1 MAKLLLGKE
10 VIAPLLVSLK
20 ERSAA
25 LKARGILPTLA
36 LVRVGE
42 KSEDLSYQKS
52 LEALCEELGIRLSLT
67 VFPED
72 SQKEALLD
80 SLHALDRD
88 PKIHGIL
95 LFRPLSKSLSPWEGE
110 LRNAISPEK
119 DPDGMTDLS
128 LSGVF
133 QGKGLG
139 FAPATAEACLVMLD
153 HYGYD
158 LSGKNVC
165 IIGRS
170 PVVGRPLSMLLLQ
183 RNATVTICHSKTQK
197 LSEICRRADIL
208 ISAAGSLRL
217 VTKDFVSEGQ
227 TLLDVSINWDPEK
240 ITKRGK
246 GGISGD
252 ADFAAVEPLLQAI
265 SPVPG
270 GLGSVTVPVLL
281 SHLLT
286 AAENSCIS

>member
-10 VIAPLLVSLK
+10 VIAPILASLK
-20 ERSAA
+20 ERTAA
-25 LKARGILPTLA
+25 LKAQGVLPTLA

-42 KSEDLSYQKS
+42 KPEDLSYQRS
-52 LEALCEELGIRLSLT
+52 LEALCEELGIRVCLKA
-67 VFPED
+67 FPED
-72 SQKEALLD
+72 SQKDTLLD
-80 SLHALDRD
+80 SLHSLDKD
-88 PKIHGIL
+88 PEIHGIL
-95 LFRPLSKSLSPWEGE
+95 LFQPLSKKLAPFMGE
-110 LRNAISPEK
+110 LCNAISPEK

-133 QGKGLG
+133 QGKELG
-139 FAPATAEACLVMLD
+139 FAPATAEACLAVLD

-165 IIGRS
+165 VIGRS

-183 RNATVTICHSKTQK
+183 RNATVTICHSKTQN
-197 LSEICRRADIL
+197 LPEICKRADIL

-217 VTKDFVSEGQ
+217 VTKDFVSPGQ
-227 TLLDVSINWDPEK
+227 TLLDVSTNWDPNK
-240 ITKRGK
+240 ITKNGR

-270 GLGSVTVPVLL
+270 GLGPVTVPVLL

-286 AAENSCIS
+286 AAEKTCSI